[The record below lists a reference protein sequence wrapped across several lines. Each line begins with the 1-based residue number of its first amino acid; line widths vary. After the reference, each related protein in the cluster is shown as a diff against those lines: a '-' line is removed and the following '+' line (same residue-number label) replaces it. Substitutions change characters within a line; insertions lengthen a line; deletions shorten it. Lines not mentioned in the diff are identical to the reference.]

1 MNATLAELYQG
12 VILQHNDSPQN
23 FGPLPD
29 ATHHAAL
36 HNALCGDQITL
47 RLRLTV
53 PEPPGTPVIAQA
65 CFEGESCA
73 VARASA
79 SLMTGMVIGQSPQ
92 QALALGE
99 RLRAFLQP
107 GGPAPHKTGQT
118 APPPSTDDAGLGE
131 LVALQGVRDV
141 PSRLRCATLPWE
153 ALARALQNT

>member
-12 VILQHNDSPQN
+12 LILQHNDHPQN
-23 FGPLPD
+23 FGPLPA
-29 ATHHAAL
+29 ATHQATL

-47 RLRLTV
+47 RLRLSSTDL
-53 PEPPGTPVIAQA
+53 PGTPVIAQA

-73 VARASA
+73 LARASA
-79 SLMTGMVIGQSPQ
+79 SLLTAAIVGKSPQ
-92 QALALGE
+92 QALALGD

-107 GGPAPHKTGQT
+107 GGKN
-118 APPPSTDDAGLGE
+118 PPRTLDDPTRSTEAAELGD

-153 ALARALQNT
+153 ALSQSLHSK